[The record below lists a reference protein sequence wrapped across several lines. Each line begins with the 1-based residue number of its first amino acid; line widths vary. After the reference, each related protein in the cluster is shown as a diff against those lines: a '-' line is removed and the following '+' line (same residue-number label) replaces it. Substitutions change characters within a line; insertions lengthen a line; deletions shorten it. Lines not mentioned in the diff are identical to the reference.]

1 MPSTDRPTGRL
12 LTAVAVMCASLLCG
26 GCGESRPPYGADAAA
41 GSVPAAK
48 AAPAS
53 PAAPAAP
60 GTSVE
65 EIAGV
70 LGCTAE
76 LSVEADELRQG
87 ACETAQGAYS
97 VTTFAADQGLRSWLA
112 ETRTYGGVYLVGDRW
127 VVTGPSAQAL
137 TAVHD
142 RLGGTLETGTSHEGH
157 SPSAAGPSAAGPSA
171 AVPSAAEHSPAEH
184 PSSAHGH

>member
-26 GCGESRPPYGADAAA
+26 GCGESRPEHGADAA

-53 PAAPAAP
+53 PAAP

-65 EIAGV
+65 EIAGA

-76 LSVEADELRQG
+76 MSVEADELRQG
-87 ACETAQGAYS
+87 ACETAQGAYR
-97 VTTFAADQGLRSWLA
+97 VTTFTADQGLRSWLA

-137 TAVHD
+137 TALHD
-142 RLGGTLETGTSHEGH
+142 RLGGTIETGTSHEGH
-157 SPSAAGPSAAGPSA
+157 SPSAADPSASDPSASDPSAAGPSG
-171 AVPSAAEHSPAEH
+171 AEHSP
-184 PSSAHGH
+184 SAHGH